1 MNLICD
7 QWLFAERRDD
17 LVLRVEPCQ
26 LSRPDLT
33 DIVMPRADFLGA
45 TYQFLIG
52 LLQTALSPEGEAEW
66 LDLYESP
73 PSPEKLAELFTPFAG
88 AFNLDGTGPR
98 FMQDRDPLDSASLS
112 SVSSLL
118 VDAPGAN
125 GIKNNTDF
133 FIKRGVAERLCPDCA
148 AIALYTIQAS
158 GPAGGAGFRTG
169 MRGGGPLTTLV
180 LPDDPD
186 SSLWQKLWLNVVPK
200 AQITQKGQQF
210 TAPQADDATVFPWMG
225 ATPTSE
231 KAGSAQYPE
240 MLHPLHVYWSMPRR
254 FRLLFEEHAAVCD
267 ICGGESET
275 TVAEVRAKNYGINY
289 EGPWR
294 HPLTPYRHDPKKPDT
309 TPWSQKGRPG
319 GIDYRHWSAFVFD
332 DDERVGALPAVVVRD
347 YIGAKYP
354 FYWEEFEDG
363 KTDTVLS
370 RQARLWVHGFDL
382 DNMKARGWTDMQMPL
397 VAVPGDRRDVLREW
411 VSECVDLA
419 QATAREVSDRIRHA
433 WFKRPKEAGG
443 DTSHLAGAFFQ
454 ATRADFFVLIRT
466 LRDAVDGEDAI
477 NFLPPEAAR
486 AWYRALRR
494 AAFRLFDEQALSGAP
509 DLRQMERSVRERRW
523 LSIWLAGGAKKS
535 KKRNAVALFAERGG
549 FDLKA
554 RDETRQPDEEITN
567 G

>member
-1 MNLICD
+1 MNLLRHA
-7 QWLFAERRDD
+7 WLGAKQRDGGFVRIAPAEIVDANIVD
-17 LVLRVEPCQ
+17 L
-26 LSRPDLT
+26 
-33 DIVMPRADFLGA
+33 IMPRADFRGA
-45 TYQFLIG
+45 AYQWLIG
-52 LLQTALSPEGEAEW
+52 LLQTVASPENEADW
-66 LDLYESP
+66 LDWYEAP
-73 PSPEKLAELFTPFAG
+73 PSLERLTELFAPFET
-88 AFNLDGTGPR
+88 AFNLDDSGPR

-125 GIKNNTDF
+125 GVKNNTDF

-180 LPDDPD
+180 LPDAPD
-186 SSLWQKLWLNVVPK
+186 SSLWEKLWLNVVPK
-200 AQITQKGQQF
+200 AKITQKGQQF
-210 TAPQADDATVFPWMG
+210 KAPKAEDATIFPWMG

-231 KAGSAQYPE
+231 SAGSAQYPE

-254 FRLLFEEHAAVCD
+254 FRLLFEEHTAVCD
-267 ICGGESET
+267 ICGAQSET

-332 DDERVGALPAVVVRD
+332 DDERGGAMPAVVVRD

-354 FYWEEFEDG
+354 FYLEEFEDG
-363 KTDTVLS
+363 ETDAVLS

-382 DNMKARGWTDMQMPL
+382 DNMKARGWTDIQMPL
-397 VAVPGDRRDVLREW
+397 VAVSGDRRDVLREW

-419 QATAREVSDRIRHA
+419 QSTAREVSDRIRHA
-433 WFKRPKEAGG
+433 WFKRPKDASG
-443 DTSHLAGAFFQ
+443 DTSHLASAFFQ
-454 ATRADFFVLIRT
+454 ATQTDFFVLIRT
-466 LRDAVDGEDAI
+466 LRDAVDGEDAL
-477 NFLPPEAAR
+477 NFLPPEAAS

-494 AAFRLFDEQALSGAP
+494 AAFRLFDQQALSGAP

-554 RDETRQPDEEITN
+554 RDETRQPAEEITN